1 VSEPD
6 ILLLAAIDKL
16 SEAFKVTDAK
26 DKARKS

>member
-6 ILLLAAIDKL
+6 ILILAAIDKL
-16 SEAFKVTDAK
+16 SEAFTITDAK